1 MPSPA
6 IAKVEDAIAA
16 QIDAYASL
24 SDYTVVTGQS
34 ADEALAEGTDK
45 AILISTAAYSFDVAD
60 ENWMTIHTAL
70 IEVESV
76 SQYQAAGTINRANQT
91 VLAHVVAAIAADR
104 SVGGRLQDIQEI
116 DVAPSAAIGK
126 DVGSAS
132 LQFRVQFF
140 TPRGDHFTINGPGGT
155 TF

>member
-1 MPSPA
+1 MPDPA

-16 QIDAYASL
+16 QIAAWPALTGYA
-24 SDYTVVTGQS
+24 VVTGQS
-34 ADEALAEGTDK
+34 ADEALDEGTDK
-45 AILISTAAYSFDVAD
+45 TILISTAAYSFDVAD

-76 SQYQAAGTINRANQT
+76 SQFQAVGTISRANQT
-91 VLAHVVAAIAADR
+91 VLAHVLAAVAADR
-104 SVGGRLQDIQEI
+104 SAGGRLQDIQEI

-132 LQFRVQFF
+132 LQFRVLFF
-140 TPRGDHFTINGPGGT
+140 TPRGDHFTINGPTGVN
-155 TF
+155 F

>member
-1 MPSPA
+1 MPDPA

-16 QIDAYASL
+16 QIGAWPALTGYAI
-24 SDYTVVTGQS
+24 VTGQS
-34 ADEALAEGTDK
+34 EDKALEEGTDK
-45 AILISTAAYSFDVAD
+45 AILISTAAYSFDVAT
-60 ENWMTIHTAL
+60 EPNQTIHTAL

-76 SQYQAAGTINRANQT
+76 SQFQAAGTISRANQT
-91 VLAHVVAAIAADR
+91 VLAHVLAAIAADR
-104 SVGGRLQDIQEI
+104 NVGGRLQDIQEI

-140 TPRGDHFTINGPGGT
+140 TPRDDHFTIKGIGGT
-155 TF
+155 DF